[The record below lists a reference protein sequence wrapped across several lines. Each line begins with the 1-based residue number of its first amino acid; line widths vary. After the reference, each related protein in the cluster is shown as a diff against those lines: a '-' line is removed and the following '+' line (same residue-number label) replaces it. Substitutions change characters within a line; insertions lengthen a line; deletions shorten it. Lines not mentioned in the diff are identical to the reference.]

1 MLAGTS
7 ESRILH
13 VGCGNSQLGRWLHD
27 AGYLQVPLSSLFS
40 LLCLWSQVTNVDYSG
55 SDDLVLASSR

>member
-1 MLAGTS
+1 MLAGTY

-40 LLCLWSQVTNVDYSG
+40 LLRLWS
-55 SDDLVLASSR
+55 